1 VGVEDRV
8 GTRLLVTSAGTGGSN
23 NLIRSLQAGDPSL
36 EIVGCHDDPFILK
49 KSLADRKYLIPTSRR
64 SRWAR
69 ALRHIIGTEEIDLVI
84 PTTDA
89 DVLEVSRIRD
99 ALRHRGR
106 DRVFLPRPAAIK
118 RCQDKYHLA
127 RFLRVRGLPAPA
139 TYPVRNLKRIDD
151 TFRRL
156 GRHSRVWC
164 RIRRG
169 TGSLGAI
176 PVKSP
181 EQARSWIEYWREM
194 RGVPPTS
201 FALSEYLP
209 GRDLGCQSL
218 WKDGRLVLIKTYER
232 LSYLGTGSQPSQI
245 SSVAALAKT
254 VVEPRVVETCRK
266 AVAALDRKASGIFSI
281 DLREDARGVACITEV
296 NVGRFSSATTIFDLA
311 GKYNMAVTFVL
322 LALGEVVD
330 VRKAYDAVEDFYMLR
345 DLDAPPDIF
354 HADDFFDGIR
364 DARR

>member
-1 VGVEDRV
+1 MGR
-8 GTRLLVTSAGTGGSN
+8 RLLITSGGTGGSN

-49 KSLADRKYLIPTSRR
+49 KSLADRKYLIPTSRG

-69 ALRHIIGTEEIDLVI
+69 ALRHICWTEEIDLVI

-89 DVLEVSRIRD
+89 DVLAVSRIRD
-99 ALRHRGR
+99 ILR
-106 DRVFLPRPAAIK
+106 DRVFLPRPVAIE
-118 RCQDKYHLA
+118 RCQDKYRLA
-127 RFLRVRGLPAPA
+127 RFLRIHRLPAPA

-151 TFRRL
+151 TFRQL
-156 GRHSRVWC
+156 GRRSRVWC

-176 PVKSP
+176 PVRNS

-194 RGVPPTS
+194 RGVLPTS

-232 LSYLGTGSQPSQI
+232 LSYLGTGSQPSQV

-254 VVEPRVVETCRK
+254 VVEPRVVEVSTR
-266 AVAALDRKASGIFSI
+266 AVRALDPKASGVFSI
-281 DLREDARGVACITEV
+281 DLREDARGIPCITEI
-296 NVGRFSSATTIFDLA
+296 NAGRFSSATTIFDLA
-311 GKYNMAVTFVL
+311 GKHNMAVTYVC
-322 LALGEVVD
+322 LALGEIVD
-330 VRKAYDAVEDFYMLR
+330 VRKAYDAVEDYYMLR
-345 DLDAPPDIF
+345 DIDAPPGIF
-354 HADDFFDGIR
+354 HADDLFDGIE
-364 DARR
+364 DARK

>member
-1 VGVEDRV
+1 M
-8 GTRLLVTSAGTGGSN
+8 GTRLLITSAGTGGSN

-49 KSLADRKYLIPTSRR
+49 KSLADRKYLIPTSRG

-69 ALRHIIGTEEIDLVI
+69 ALRHICWTEEIDLVI

-89 DVLEVSRIRD
+89 DVLAVSPIRNM
-99 ALRHRGR
+99 LR
-106 DRVFLPRPAAIK
+106 DRVFLPRPAAIE
-118 RCQDKYHLA
+118 RCRDKYRLA
-127 RFLRVRGLPAPA
+127 RFLRAHGLPAPA

-156 GRHSRVWC
+156 GRRSRVWC

-232 LSYLGTGSQPSQI
+232 LSYLGTGSQPSQV
-245 SSVAALAKT
+245 SSIAALAKT

-281 DLREDARGVACITEV
+281 DLREDSRGVPCITEI

-311 GKYNMAVTFVL
+311 GKYNMAVTYVR

-330 VRKAYDAVEDFYMLR
+330 VRKAYDAVEDYYMLR
-345 DLDAPPDIF
+345 DLDAPPGIF
-354 HADDFFDGIR
+354 HADEFFDGIK
-364 DARR
+364 DVRR

>member
-1 VGVEDRV
+1 M
-8 GTRLLVTSAGTGGSN
+8 GTRLLITSAGTGGSN

-36 EIVGCHDDPFILK
+36 EIVGCHDDPFILR
-49 KSLADRKYLIPTSRR
+49 KSLADRKYLVPTSRG

-69 ALRHIIGTEEIDLVI
+69 ALRHVCSTEEIDLVI

-89 DVLEVSRIRD
+89 DVLAVSPIRD
-99 ALRHRGR
+99 MLR
-106 DRVFLPRPAAIK
+106 DRVFLPRPAALA
-118 RCQDKYHLA
+118 RCRDKYRLA
-127 RFLRVRGLPAPA
+127 RFLRSHRLPAPV
-139 TYPVRNLKRIDD
+139 TYPVRSLARIDA

-156 GRHSRVWC
+156 GRRSRVWC

-181 EQARSWIEYWREM
+181 EQARSWIEYWWEM

-232 LSYLGTGSQPSQI
+232 LSYLGTGSQPSQV

-254 VVEPRVVETCRK
+254 VVEPRVVETCRR
-266 AVAALDRKASGIFSI
+266 AVRALDPKASGVFSI
-281 DLREDARGVACITEV
+281 DLREDAHGVPCITEI
-296 NVGRFSSATTIFDLA
+296 NAGRFSSATTIFDLA
-311 GKYNMAVTFVL
+311 GKYNMAVTYVR

-330 VRKAYDAVEDFYMLR
+330 VRRAYDAVEDYYMLR
-345 DLDAPPDIF
+345 DLDAPPGIF
-354 HADDFFDGIR
+354 HADDVFDGMK
-364 DARR
+364 DVRR